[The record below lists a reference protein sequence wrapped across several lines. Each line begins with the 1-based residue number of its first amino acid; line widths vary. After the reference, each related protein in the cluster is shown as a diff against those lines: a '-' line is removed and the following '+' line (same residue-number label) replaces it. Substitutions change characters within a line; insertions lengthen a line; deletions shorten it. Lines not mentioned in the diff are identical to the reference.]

1 MGNSQ
6 ISQLRKAAGPS
17 ADDHLRHL
25 DAIVQNCNGIPN
37 PNLNPNHNPNHNPN
51 PNAHLDPNLNPDAQS
66 LVQFQSRAIRLVRNL
81 PLYQA

>member
-6 ISQLRKAAGPS
+6 ISQLRKAVAPS

-25 DAIVQNCNGIPN
+25 DAIIQNRIGIPN
-37 PNLNPNHNPNHNPN
+37 LNPNPNPNHNPNL
-51 PNAHLDPNLNPDAQS
+51 NANLDPNLNPDAQS
-66 LVQFQSRAIRLVRNL
+66 PVQFQSSTIRLVRNL